1 MKGALP
7 RVGEPGHTL
16 GGRVLPDYGFT
27 PTEGGDPIQSAGPP
41 QPTASSSASEA
52 NPFLGLAAA
61 IAEAESLYRA
71 RCIGCHKAGGGS
83 GPNLFRTR
91 LSTKQFTDEVQTGG
105 NGMPSFRELLSQDE
119 ILKIHALVL
128 TRDQL

>member
-1 MKGALP
+1 
-7 RVGEPGHTL
+7 
-16 GGRVLPDYGFT
+16 
-27 PTEGGDPIQSAGPP
+27 
-41 QPTASSSASEA
+41 
-52 NPFLGLAAA
+52 LAAA